1 MKNAITIFRIGKGI
15 EMPHAP
21 LRCDSWCDI
30 MKDLALVRHV
40 KMRSNGKTPVTVIAT
55 DCLRIR
61 DTEKVANK
69 NMHRLSAYMLS
80 IEAYLSADI
89 KPSNGILVQASIC
102 ENVVGDMSSSSL
114 SAESGDDL
122 APVHD
127 GRRVGET
134 DAGQPDPRDGFV
146 IHAVLVGRQKPDE
159 KIMSYES
166 KISDSLNVF
175 NDLPVLPTNATSFND
190 TRALVYHIIKYF
202 SWSFQWFFFIML
214 AS

>member
-114 SAESGDDL
+114 SAESGYS
-122 APVHD
+122 VS
-127 GRRVGET
+127 ET
-134 DAGQPDPRDGFV
+134 TTLLLSMMDAAWV
-146 IHAVLVGRQKPDE
+146 KLMLV
-159 KIMSYES
+159 
-166 KISDSLNVF
+166 N
-175 NDLPVLPTNATSFND
+175 PTHEM
-190 TRALVYHIIKYF
+190 AL
-202 SWSFQWFFFIML
+202 
-214 AS
+214 